1 MFNYHAE
8 GIYFCW
14 GVEDVI
20 KKNACAN
27 GSKNLRGFYEL
38 PYRNCGT
45 EKQYIYIYYLDIM
58 YSLMIGIKSYQIW
71 IRECILNLDCFM

>member
-20 KKNACAN
+20 KKTACAN
-27 GSKNLRGFYEL
+27 GSKKSAGFLRVAVSQL
-38 PYRNCGT
+38 RNGET
-45 EKQYIYIYYLDIM
+45 IYIYILSRYHV
-58 YSLMIGIKSYQIW
+58 
-71 IRECILNLDCFM
+71 

>member
-20 KKNACAN
+20 KKTHVQTVQQKSAGFLRVAVSQLRN
-27 GSKNLRGFYEL
+27 GE
-38 PYRNCGT
+38 T
-45 EKQYIYIYYLDIM
+45 IYIYTI
-58 YSLMIGIKSYQIW
+58 
-71 IRECILNLDCFM
+71 

>member
-1 MFNYHAE
+1 MLNYHAE

-20 KKNACAN
+20 KKTHVQTVQK
-27 GSKNLRGFYEL
+27 SLRGFYEL

-45 EKQYIYIYYLDIM
+45 EK
-58 YSLMIGIKSYQIW
+58 
-71 IRECILNLDCFM
+71 